1 MINGILNIK
10 QEINTMMKNN
20 ILRNILMAVMDFLI
34 TLYKNTK
41 LQKK

>member
-1 MINGILNIK
+1 MINGMLNIK

>member
-1 MINGILNIK
+1 MINGMLNIK

-20 ILRNILMAVMDFLI
+20 ILRNILMAVIDFLI

>member
-1 MINGILNIK
+1 MINGMLNIK
-10 QEINTMMKNN
+10 QEINTIMKNN